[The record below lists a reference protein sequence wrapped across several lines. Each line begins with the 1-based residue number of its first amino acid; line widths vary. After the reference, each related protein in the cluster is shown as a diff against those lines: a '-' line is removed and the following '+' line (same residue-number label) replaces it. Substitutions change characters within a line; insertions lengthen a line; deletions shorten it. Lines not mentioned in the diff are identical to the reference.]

1 MKKLL
6 SILLAVMLM
15 SLVITCAVAEGVT
28 DPTVAP
34 VLSVD
39 ITDIITA
46 VMTVLIGLVVYFVR
60 PYFKNKYVQAL
71 VKTAYF
77 AAEQLYDTGV
87 ITDKLAYAEEYL
99 KKKGIKVDTRALIEA
114 FVGEMNSYRKEL
126 DYQYAL
132 EDLYSSEDLDDDEE
146 DTDASDAKVSADT
159 NK

>member
-6 SILLAVMLM
+6 STLLAVMLM
-15 SLVITCAVAEGVT
+15 SLLITCAVAEGVT
-28 DPTVAP
+28 DPTVSPA
-34 VLSVD
+34 LSVD
-39 ITDIITA
+39 ITDIIRA
-46 VMTVLIGLVVYFVR
+46 VMTVLIGVVVYFIR

-114 FVGEMNSYRKEL
+114 FVGEMNSYWKEL

-132 EDLYSSEDLDDDEE
+132 EKIYSYEDLDEDE
-146 DTDASDAKVSADT
+146 DNDSSDAEGSDV
-159 NK
+159 NE

>member
-15 SLVITCAVAEGVT
+15 SLMITCAVAEGVT
-28 DPTVAP
+28 DPTVSPAF
-34 VLSVD
+34 SVD
-39 ITDIITA
+39 ITDIIRA
-46 VMTVLIGLVVYFVR
+46 VMTVLIGFVVYFIR

-114 FVGEMNSYRKEL
+114 FVGEMNSYYKEL
-126 DYQYAL
+126 DHQYAL
-132 EDLYSSEDLDDDEE
+132 EELYSYEDLDEDE
-146 DTDASDAKVSADT
+146 DNDSSDAEGSDV
-159 NK
+159 NE